1 MSRLRLILCA
11 ISVVIL
17 FAFSLGV
24 AAQQNEAN
32 RKDLLSPE
40 EQEWL
45 SEHTASIR
53 IGITEIPPQVLRGET
68 EGNYKGLSIDY
79 IRLVER
85 HLNCKF
91 VPVYYTTWDEVMQAA
106 RNNDIDMIFAAQETP
121 ERSEYLLFSTPY
133 IELPNMIVVRK
144 NMKGAFTLDK
154 MTGLKIVCSEGSA
167 VHEFLRSH
175 YAYLDIYPVKDELT
189 GLIKVSFGEADAMV
203 VELSRASYDI
213 EKAKITNLRVAGNA
227 GFTYHLRF
235 ASRKDWPV
243 LNRIL
248 DKGLSSITEED
259 RDVITRKWIAVGTEP
274 IIAGRKFWGV
284 FSAGLFAI
292 ASILLGVISWN
303 RTLKARVTQRTT
315 LLQKEL
321 LERRRAQGALK
332 ESEQRLSQIIDFL
345 PDATFAIDL
354 NGKVIAWNR
363 AIQEMTGV
371 KAEQM
376 LDRGDYEYSLPFYGV
391 RRPILIDLVFISDE
405 EIKNKYHFVKKE
417 GDVLLAEADVPVKG
431 QESRALWGKARPL
444 YDSAGNIVGA
454 IEAMRDIT
462 ERKRAEREL
471 QQTNSYLENIF
482 DNSPDAIGI
491 VDNHGRFIRSNK
503 MAEGLYG
510 YTHEEMKRKSAFD
523 LYADKDELEKM
534 LVILRRDG
542 SVKKWEMRMERKDG
556 SIVPFE
562 ISIGLLKDSQD
573 RILGSVSIA
582 RDLSGIKEALAA
594 VKASNERLY
603 QEISE
608 RKQAEG
614 TVERLRRRNELIL
627 NSAGEGI
634 LGLCPEGRHTFV
646 NPAAIRMLGYTAD
659 ELIGH
664 KGHDLY
670 HHTRE
675 NGGLYPEEDCPIV
688 QAFRYGKFCQVAEEV
703 FWRKDGTG
711 FPVRYSSAPIIE
723 EDKIVGAVVTFR
735 DITEYKRGEKE
746 RKRLEEQLFQAQ
758 KMESVG
764 RLAGGVAHDFN
775 NMLGVI
781 IGRAEMALEKDVP
794 TDKLQHDLK
803 EILKAGLRSAD
814 LTRQLL
820 AFARKQTAVP
830 KTLDLN
836 DTISSMLKM
845 LRRLIGEDIDLLW
858 VPELDLWKV
867 KIDPS
872 QVDQILANL
881 VVNARDAISGVGA
894 ITMRTENVVVDD
906 SYRAETP
913 EFIPGEYVL
922 LSVSDNGDGMSREVR
937 EKIFEPFFTTKELGK
952 GTGLGLSTVYGIVK
966 QNDGFIY
973 VASELGKGTTFNIY
987 LPRLEA
993 PISQVPSKEVAG
1005 KPRTGTE
1012 TILLVEDDEAI
1023 LDLSKIILE
1032 KLGYTVLAAHTPV
1045 LALHLAEEHPGE
1057 LHLLITDVVMPEMNG
1072 RALAEQLGA
1081 IRPNLKCLYM
1091 SGYTADV
1098 ITHRGILNGGVNFIQ
1113 KPFGS
1118 DELAAKVRQVLES
1131 LE

>member
-1 MSRLRLILCA
+1 MSRLRLILCS

-17 FAFSLGV
+17 LILSLHV
-24 AAQQNEAN
+24 AAQQKEAN
-32 RKDLLSPE
+32 RQDLLTPE
-40 EQEWL
+40 EQAWL
-45 SEHTASIR
+45 SEHSASIR
-53 IGITEIPPQVLRGET
+53 IGITEIPPQVLYGET
-68 EGNYKGLSIDY
+68 QGDYKGLSIDY

-91 VPVYYTTWDEVMQAA
+91 ELVYYKTWDEVMQAA
-106 RNNDIDMIFAAQETP
+106 RNNDIDIIFAAQKTP

-144 NMKGAFTLDK
+144 NMKGALTLDK

-167 VHEFLRSH
+167 VHEFLRTNYGH
-175 YAYLDIYPVKDELT
+175 LDIYPVKDELS

-203 VELSRASYDI
+203 IELSRASYDI
-213 EKAKITNLRVAGNA
+213 EKAKITNLRVAGNTD
-227 GFTYHLRF
+227 FTYQLRF

-248 DKGLSSITEED
+248 DKGLSSITGED
-259 RDVITRKWIAVGTEP
+259 RDVITRKWIAIEAEP
-274 IIAGRKFWGV
+274 IFDGRVFWGV
-284 FSAGLFAI
+284 FSAGLFVMAL
-292 ASILLGVISWN
+292 ILMGVILWN
-303 RTLKARVTQRTT
+303 RTLKTRVIQHTG
-315 LLQKEL
+315 LLQREL
-321 LERRRAQGALK
+321 LERMRAQDELFNSRQMLRSVLDNIPQRVFWKDQNLVFVGCNKPFALDCGYNDPGELVGK
-332 ESEQRLSQIIDFL
+332 TSYETASAANADRYVADDREVVESGRPKINYEEPQVRPDGSQAWLI
-345 PDATFAIDL
+345 TS
-354 NGKVIAWNR
+354 KVPMYDQDGR
-363 AIQEMTGV
+363 VTGV
-371 KAEQM
+371 LGTYA
-376 LDRGDYEYSLPFYGV
+376 DIT
-391 RRPILIDLVFISDE
+391 RRRLMEE
-405 EIKNKYHFVKKE
+405 EI
-417 GDVLLAEADVPVKG
+417 
-431 QESRALWGKARPL
+431 R
-444 YDSAGNIVGA
+444 
-454 IEAMRDIT
+454 
-462 ERKRAEREL
+462 
-471 QQTNSYLENIF
+471 QTNAYLENIL

-491 VDNHGRFIRSNK
+491 VDKHGRFIRLNK
-503 MAEGLYG
+503 IAEDLYG
-510 YTHEEMKRKSAFD
+510 YTFEEMQRKSPFD

-534 LVILRRDG
+534 LVNLRRDG
-542 SVKKWEMRMERKDG
+542 SVRKWEMRMERKDG
-556 SIVPFE
+556 SIIPFE
-562 ISIGLLKDSQD
+562 ISIGLLKDH
-573 RILGSVSIA
+573 RNETLGSVCIT
-582 RDLSGIKEALAA
+582 RDLSGIKEVLTA

-608 RKQAEG
+608 RKQAEE

-646 NPAAIRMLGYTAD
+646 NPAATRMLGYAAD
-659 ELIGH
+659 ELIGR
-664 KGHDLY
+664 KGHELY

-675 NGGLYPEEDCPIV
+675 DGETYPEEDCPIV
-688 QAFRYGKFCQVAEEV
+688 QAFRYGKFCQLAEEV
-703 FWRKDGTG
+703 FWRKDGTS

-781 IGRAEMALEKDVP
+781 IGRAEMALEQDVAS
-794 TDKLQHDLK
+794 DKLRHDLQ

-820 AFARKQTAVP
+820 AFARKQTALP

-845 LRRLIGEDIDLLW
+845 LRRLIGEDINLLW

-894 ITMRTENVVVDD
+894 ITLRTENVVIDD
-906 SYRAETP
+906 SNRAETP
-913 EFIPGEYVL
+913 EFVPGEYIL
-922 LSVSDNGDGMSREVR
+922 LSVSDNGDGMSKEVR
-937 EKIFEPFFTTKELGK
+937 ENIFEPFFTTKELGK

-973 VASELGKGTTFNIY
+973 VASEPMKGATFNIY
-987 LPRLEA
+987 LPRLET
-993 PISQVPSKEVAG
+993 PIAQVPSKKSAD
-1005 KPRTGTE
+1005 KPRAGTE

-1023 LDLSKIILE
+1023 LNLGKIILE
-1032 KLGYTVLAAHTPV
+1032 KLGYTVLTARTPV
-1045 LALHLAEEHPGE
+1045 LAIHLAEEHPGE

-1081 IRPNLKCLYM
+1081 FRPNLKCLYM

-1098 ITHRGILNGGVNFIQ
+1098 IAHRGILDEGVNFIQ

-1118 DELAAKVRQVLES
+1118 DEFAAKVRQVLDR

>member
-1 MSRLRLILCA
+1 MGRLRLILCA
-11 ISVVIL
+11 ISAVIL
-17 FAFSLGV
+17 FALSLGT
-24 AAQQNEAN
+24 AAGQGDV
-32 RKDLLSPE
+32 KDLLATE

-45 SEHTASIR
+45 SEHSASIR
-53 IGITEIPPQVLRGET
+53 IGITEIPPQVLRGKT
-68 EGNYKGLSIDY
+68 QGDYKGLSIDY
-79 IRLVER
+79 IRLLER
-85 HLNCKF
+85 RLNCKF
-91 VPVYYTTWDEVMQAA
+91 KLVYYTTWDEVMQAA
-106 RNNDIDMIFAAQETP
+106 KNNYIDMIFAAQKTP

-133 IELPNMIVVRK
+133 IELPNMIVMRNNVE
-144 NMKGAFTLDK
+144 GAFTLEEMK
-154 MTGLKIVCSEGSA
+154 GLKIVCSEGSA
-167 VHEFLRSH
+167 VHEFLRAN
-175 YAYLDIYPVKDELT
+175 YGYLDIYPVNDELS

-213 EKAKITNLRVAGNA
+213 EKAKITNLRVAGNT
-227 GFTYHLRF
+227 GFTYQLRF
-235 ASRKDWPV
+235 ASRRDWPV

-248 DKGLSSITEED
+248 DKGLSSITDAD
-259 RDVITRKWIAVGTEP
+259 RDVIIRKWIAIGPEP
-274 IIAGRKFWGV
+274 ILGGRKFWGV
-284 FSAGLFAI
+284 LSAGLFAMVL
-292 ASILLGVISWN
+292 ILMVVILWN
-303 RTLKARVTQRTT
+303 RTLKARVIQRTE

-321 LERRRAQGALK
+321 LERRRAQGALR

-371 KAEQM
+371 KAEQI
-376 LDRGDYEYSLPFYGV
+376 LDRADYEYALPFYGI

-417 GDVLLAEADVPVKG
+417 GDVLLAEADVHVKG
-431 QESRALWGKARPL
+431 EESRALWGKARPL
-444 YDSAGNIVGA
+444 YDSEGNIVGA
-454 IEAMRDIT
+454 IEAIRDIT
-462 ERKRAEREL
+462 ERKRAEGDL
-471 QQTNSYLENIF
+471 KQMNSYLENIF

-491 VDNHGRFIRSNK
+491 VDSHGRFIGANK
-503 MAEGLYG
+503 MTEELYG
-510 YTHEEMKRKSAFD
+510 YTSEEMKRKSAFE
-523 LYADKDELEKM
+523 LYADKDDLEKM
-534 LVILRRDG
+534 LVSLRRDG
-542 SVKKWEMRMERKDG
+542 SVKKWEMRMQRKDG

-562 ISIGLLKDSQD
+562 ISIGLLKDGQN

-594 VKASNERLY
+594 VKASHERLY

-646 NPAAIRMLGYTAD
+646 NPAATRMLGYTAD
-659 ELIGH
+659 ELIGR

-670 HHTRE
+670 HHTKE
-675 NGGLYPEEDCPIV
+675 DGGLYPEEDCPIV
-688 QAFRYGKFCQVAEEV
+688 QAFRHGKFCQVGEEV

-723 EDKIVGAVVTFR
+723 QDKIVGAVVTFR

-746 RKRLEEQLFQAQ
+746 RKKLEEQLFQSQ

-781 IGRAEMALEKDVP
+781 IGRAEMALERDVP
-794 TDKLQHDLK
+794 ADKLQHDLK
-803 EILKAGLRSAD
+803 EILKAGQRSAD

-820 AFARKQTAVP
+820 AFARKQTAAP

-894 ITMRTENVVVDD
+894 ITMKTENVVIDD
-906 SYRAETP
+906 SKRAETP

-922 LSVSDNGDGMSREVR
+922 LSVSDNGDGMSNEVR
-937 EKIFEPFFTTKELGK
+937 ENIFEPFFTTKELGK

-987 LPRLEA
+987 LPRFED
-993 PISQVPSKEVAG
+993 PIAQKPSKEVAD
-1005 KPRTGTE
+1005 KLRTGTE

-1023 LDLSKIILE
+1023 LNLSKIILE
-1032 KLGYTVLAAHTPV
+1032 KLGYTVLAAETPV
-1045 LALHLAEEHPGE
+1045 LALHLAGEHPGE
-1057 LHLLITDVVMPEMNG
+1057 LHLLITDVVMPKMNG

-1081 IRPNLKCLYM
+1081 TRPNLKCLYM

-1098 ITHRGILNGGVNFIQ
+1098 ITHRGILNGGVDFIQ
-1113 KPFGS
+1113 KPFSS
-1118 DELAAKVRQVLES
+1118 DELAAKVRQVLDR

>member
-1 MSRLRLILCA
+1 MGRLRLILCA
-11 ISVVIL
+11 ISAVIL
-17 FAFSLGV
+17 FALSLGT
-24 AAQQNEAN
+24 AAGQGDV
-32 RKDLLSPE
+32 KDLLATE

-45 SEHTASIR
+45 SEHSASIR
-53 IGITEIPPQVLRGET
+53 IGITEIPPQVLRGKTQGDYE
-68 EGNYKGLSIDY
+68 GLSIDY
-79 IRLVER
+79 IRLLER
-85 HLNCKF
+85 RLNCKF
-91 VPVYYTTWDEVMQAA
+91 KLVYYTTWDEVMQAA
-106 RNNDIDMIFAAQETP
+106 RNNYIDMIFAAQKTP

-133 IELPNMIVVRK
+133 IELPNMIVMRNNVEE
-144 NMKGAFTLDK
+144 AFTLEK
-154 MTGLKIVCSEGSA
+154 MKGLKIVCSEGSA
-167 VHEFLRSH
+167 VLEFLRAN
-175 YAYLDIYPVKDELT
+175 YGYLDIYPVNDELS

-213 EKAKITNLRVAGNA
+213 EKAKITNLRVAGNT
-227 GFTYHLRF
+227 GFTYQLRF

-248 DKGLSSITEED
+248 DKGLSSITDAD
-259 RDVITRKWIAVGTEP
+259 RDVITRKWIAIGPEP
-274 IIAGRKFWGV
+274 ILGGRKFWGV
-284 FSAGLFAI
+284 LSAGLFAMVL
-292 ASILLGVISWN
+292 ILMVVILWN
-303 RTLKARVTQRTT
+303 RTLKARVTQRTE

-321 LERRRAQGALK
+321 LERRRAQEALR

-371 KAEQM
+371 KAEQI
-376 LDRGDYEYSLPFYGV
+376 LDRGGHEYALPFYGMQ
-391 RRPILIDLVFISDE
+391 RPLLIDLVFASDE
-405 EIKNKYHFVKKE
+405 EIKNEYHFVEKE

-431 QESRALWGKARPL
+431 QGYRALWGTARPL
-444 YDSAGNIVGA
+444 YDSGGNIVGA
-454 IEAMRDIT
+454 IEAIRDIT
-462 ERKRAEREL
+462 ERKRAEGDL
-471 QQTNSYLENIF
+471 KQMNSYLENIF

-491 VDNHGRFIRSNK
+491 VDSHGRFIRANK
-503 MAEGLYG
+503 MTEELYG
-510 YTHEEMKRKSAFD
+510 YTSEEMKKKSAFE
-523 LYADKDELEKM
+523 LYADKDDLEKM
-534 LVILRRDG
+534 LATLRRDG
-542 SVKKWEMRMERKDG
+542 AVKKWEMRMERKDG

-562 ISIGLLKDSQD
+562 ISIGLLKDGQN

-594 VKASNERLY
+594 VKASHERLY

-627 NSAGEGI
+627 DSAGEGI

-646 NPAAIRMLGYTAD
+646 NPAATRMLGYTAD
-659 ELIGH
+659 ELIGR

-675 NGGLYPEEDCPIV
+675 DGGLYPEEDCPIV

-723 EDKIVGAVVTFR
+723 QDQIVGAVVTFR
-735 DITEYKRGEKE
+735 DITEHKRGEKE
-746 RKRLEEQLFQAQ
+746 RKKLEEQLFQSQ

-781 IGRAEMALEKDVP
+781 IGRAEMALEQNVP
-794 TDKLQHDLK
+794 ADKLQHDLR
-803 EILKAGLRSAD
+803 EILKAGQRSAD

-820 AFARKQTAVP
+820 AFARKQTAAP

-894 ITMRTENVVVDD
+894 ITMKTENVVIDD
-906 SYRAETP
+906 SQRAETP

-922 LSVSDNGDGMSREVR
+922 LSVSDNGDGMSNEVL
-937 EKIFEPFFTTKELGK
+937 ENIFEPFFTTKELGK

-973 VASELGKGTTFNIY
+973 VASELGKGTTFYIY
-987 LPRLEA
+987 LPRFET
-993 PISQVPSKEVAG
+993 PIARKPSKEVAD
-1005 KPRTGTE
+1005 KLRTGTE

-1023 LDLSKIILE
+1023 LNLSKIILE
-1032 KLGYTVLAAHTPV
+1032 KLGYTVLAAETPV
-1045 LALHLAEEHPGE
+1045 LALHLAEKHPGE
-1057 LHLLITDVVMPEMNG
+1057 LHLLITDVVMPKMNG

-1081 IRPNLKCLYM
+1081 TRPNLKCLYM

-1098 ITHRGILNGGVNFIQ
+1098 ITHRGILNGGVDFIQ
-1113 KPFGS
+1113 KPFSS
-1118 DELAAKVRQVLES
+1118 DELAAKVRQVLDRFE
-1131 LE
+1131 

>member
-1 MSRLRLILCA
+1 MGRLRLILCA
-11 ISVVIL
+11 ISAVIL
-17 FAFSLGV
+17 FALSLGT
-24 AAQQNEAN
+24 AAGQGDV
-32 RKDLLSPE
+32 KDLLATE

-45 SEHTASIR
+45 SEHSASIR
-53 IGITEIPPQVLRGET
+53 IGITEIPPQVLRGKT
-68 EGNYKGLSIDY
+68 QGDYKGLSIDY
-79 IRLVER
+79 IRLLER
-85 HLNCKF
+85 RLNCKF
-91 VPVYYTTWDEVMQAA
+91 KLVYYTTWDEVMQAA
-106 RNNDIDMIFAAQETP
+106 KNNYIDMIFAAQKTP

-133 IELPNMIVVRK
+133 IELPNMIVMRNNVE
-144 NMKGAFTLDK
+144 GAFTLEEMK
-154 MTGLKIVCSEGSA
+154 GLKIVCSEGSA
-167 VHEFLRSH
+167 VHEFLRAN
-175 YAYLDIYPVKDELT
+175 YGYLDIYPVNDELS

-213 EKAKITNLRVAGNA
+213 EKAKITNLRVAGNT
-227 GFTYHLRF
+227 GFTYQLRF
-235 ASRKDWPV
+235 ASRRDWPV

-248 DKGLSSITEED
+248 DKGLSSITDAD
-259 RDVITRKWIAVGTEP
+259 RDVIIRKWIAIGPEP
-274 IIAGRKFWGV
+274 ILGGRKFWGV
-284 FSAGLFAI
+284 LSAGLFAMVL
-292 ASILLGVISWN
+292 ILMVVILWN
-303 RTLKARVTQRTT
+303 RTLKARVIQRTE

-321 LERRRAQGALK
+321 LERRRAQGALR

-371 KAEQM
+371 KAEQI
-376 LDRGDYEYSLPFYGV
+376 LDRADYEYALPFYGI

-417 GDVLLAEADVPVKG
+417 GDVLLAEADVHVKG
-431 QESRALWGKARPL
+431 EESRALWGKARPL
-444 YDSAGNIVGA
+444 YDSEGNIVGA
-454 IEAMRDIT
+454 IEAIRDIT
-462 ERKRAEREL
+462 ERKRAEGDL
-471 QQTNSYLENIF
+471 KQMNSYLENIF

-491 VDNHGRFIRSNK
+491 VDSHGRFIGANK
-503 MAEGLYG
+503 MTEELYG
-510 YTHEEMKRKSAFD
+510 YTSEEMKRKSAFE
-523 LYADKDELEKM
+523 LYADKDDLEKM
-534 LVILRRDG
+534 LVSLRRDG
-542 SVKKWEMRMERKDG
+542 SVKKWEMRMQRKDG

-562 ISIGLLKDSQD
+562 ISIGLLKDGQN

-594 VKASNERLY
+594 VKASHERLY

-646 NPAAIRMLGYTAD
+646 NPAATRMLGYTAD
-659 ELIGH
+659 ELIGR

-670 HHTRE
+670 HHTKE
-675 NGGLYPEEDCPIV
+675 DGGLYPEEDCPIV
-688 QAFRYGKFCQVAEEV
+688 QAFRHGKFCQVGEEV

-723 EDKIVGAVVTFR
+723 QDKIVGAVVTFR

-746 RKRLEEQLFQAQ
+746 RKKLEEQLFQSQ

-781 IGRAEMALEKDVP
+781 IGRAEMALERDVP
-794 TDKLQHDLK
+794 ADKLQHDLK
-803 EILKAGLRSAD
+803 EILKAGQRSAD

-820 AFARKQTAVP
+820 AFARKQTAAP

-894 ITMRTENVVVDD
+894 ITMKTENVVIDD
-906 SYRAETP
+906 SKRAETP

-922 LSVSDNGDGMSREVR
+922 LSVSDNGDGMSNEVR
-937 EKIFEPFFTTKELGK
+937 ENIFEPFFTTKELGK

-987 LPRLEA
+987 LPRFED
-993 PISQVPSKEVAG
+993 PIAQKPSKEVAD
-1005 KPRTGTE
+1005 KLRTGTE

-1023 LDLSKIILE
+1023 LNLSKIILE
-1032 KLGYTVLAAHTPV
+1032 KLGYTVLAAETPV
-1045 LALHLAEEHPGE
+1045 LALHLAEKHPGE
-1057 LHLLITDVVMPEMNG
+1057 LHLLITDVVMPKMNG

-1081 IRPNLKCLYM
+1081 TRPNLKCLYM

-1098 ITHRGILNGGVNFIQ
+1098 ITHRGILNGGVDFIQ
-1113 KPFGS
+1113 KPFSS
-1118 DELAAKVRQVLES
+1118 DELAAKVRQVLDR

>member
-1 MSRLRLILCA
+1 MSHLRFILCA

-17 FAFSLGV
+17 FAISLGI
-24 AAQQNEAN
+24 AADPNKAN
-32 RKDLLSPE
+32 RTDLLTPE
-40 EQEWL
+40 EQKWL
-45 SEHTASIR
+45 SEHTVPIR

-68 EGNYKGLSIDY
+68 DGDYKGLSIDY
-79 IRLVER
+79 IKLVER

-91 VPVYYTTWDEVMQAA
+91 ELVYYTTWDEVMQAA
-106 RNNDIDMIFAAQETP
+106 RNNDIDMIFAAHKTQ

-144 NMKGAFTLDK
+144 DMEGVFTLDK
-154 MTGLKIVCSEGSA
+154 MMGLKVVCSKGSA
-167 VHEFLRSH
+167 VHEFLRAN
-175 YAYLDIYPVKDELT
+175 YGYLNIYPVENELT

-213 EKAKITNLRVAGNA
+213 EKAKITNLRVAGNT
-227 GFTYHLRF
+227 GFTYQLRF

-243 LNRIL
+243 LNQIL
-248 DKGLSSITEED
+248 DKGLSSINDED

-274 IIAGRKFWGV
+274 IVLGRRFWGV
-284 FSAGLFAI
+284 FSAGLLAM
-292 ASILLGVISWN
+292 ALILLGIISWN
-303 RTLKARVTQRTT
+303 RTLKARVTRRTM
-315 LLQKEL
+315 LLQQEL
-321 LERRRAQGALK
+321 LERRRAQEALR

-354 NGKVIAWNR
+354 NGKVIAWNQ
-363 AIQEMTGV
+363 AIEEMTGI
-371 KAEQM
+371 KTEQM
-376 LDRGDYEYSLPFYGV
+376 LGRGNYEYALPFYGI
-391 RRPILIDLVFISDE
+391 RRPILIDLVFTSDE
-405 EIKNKYHFVKKE
+405 EIKNEYHFVNKE
-417 GDVLLAEADVPVKG
+417 GDVLLAEAEVPVKG
-431 QESRALWGKARPL
+431 EESRTLWGKARPL

-462 ERKRAEREL
+462 ERKRAEGEIK
-471 QQTNSYLENIF
+471 QTNSYLENIL

-491 VDNHGRFIRSNK
+491 VDNHGRFIRWNK
-503 MAEGLYG
+503 MAEALYG
-510 YTHEEMKRKSAFD
+510 YTFEEMKSRSAFV
-523 LYADKDELEKM
+523 LYADKDELENM
-534 LVILRRDG
+534 LVSLRRDG
-542 SVKKWEMRMERKDG
+542 SVKKLEMRMERKDG

-562 ISIGLLKDSQD
+562 ISIGLLKDGQNGV
-573 RILGSVSIA
+573 LGSVGVA

-594 VKASNERLY
+594 AKASHERLY
-603 QEISE
+603 REIAE
-608 RKQAEG
+608 RKQVEE

-634 LGLCPEGRHTFV
+634 MGLCPEGKHTFV
-646 NPAAIRMLGYTAD
+646 NPAAARMLGYKAD
-659 ELIGH
+659 ELIGR

-675 NGGLYPEEDCPIV
+675 DGGLYPEEDCPIV
-688 QAFRYGKFCQVAEEV
+688 QAFRYGRFRQIAEEV
-703 FWRKDGTG
+703 FWKKDETS

-723 EDKIVGAVVTFR
+723 EGKVVGAVVTFR

-746 RKRLEEQLFQAQ
+746 RKKLEEQLFQAQ

-781 IGRAEMALEKDVP
+781 IGRAEMALEQDVP
-794 TDKLQHDLK
+794 NDKLQRNIK

-814 LTRQLL
+814 LARQLL

-830 KTLDLN
+830 KILDLN

-858 VPELDLWKV
+858 APELDLWKV

-881 VVNARDAISGVGA
+881 VVNARDAISGVGT
-894 ITMRTENVVVDD
+894 ITMRTENVVIDD
-906 SYRAETP
+906 SYVAETP
-913 EFIPGEYVL
+913 EFIPGEYL
-922 LSVSDNGDGMSREVR
+922 LLTVSDTGAGMSPEVCS
-937 EKIFEPFFTTKELGK
+937 KIFEPFFTTKELGK

-987 LPRLEA
+987 LPRFLAETA
-993 PISQVPSKEVAG
+993 QDLPAKVAD
-1005 KPRTGTE
+1005 KRRTGTE

-1023 LDLSKIILE
+1023 LNLSKMILE
-1032 KLGYTVLAAHTPV
+1032 NLGYTVLAARTPV
-1045 LALHLAEEHPGE
+1045 HAIHLAEQHPGA

-1072 RALAEQLGA
+1072 RLLAEQLRS
-1081 IRPNLKCLYM
+1081 IRPRLKCLYM

-1098 ITHRGILNGGVNFIQ
+1098 IAHRGILDGGVNFIQ

-1118 DELAAKVRQVLES
+1118 DEFAAKVRQVLDR